1 MRIAHGGDNRS
12 FREHC
17 GLRSPVARHR
27 RPVLIGFTYPIPRP
41 AKPNPLIAIQELNCA
56 VGVVTARRSRSRG
69 VSPRYAG
76 LKGRLRA
83 CNQKL
88 TQHFRQR
95 LNSLVTTPILKPL
108 LFPAFGRGGG
118 GFAVGGELFLV
129 ESDADVFWLQ
139 WSSVIEQLYAAT

>member
-1 MRIAHGGDNRS
+1 MRIAHGGDNRR
-12 FREHC
+12 FREHG

-27 RPVLIGFTYPIPRP
+27 RPVLIGFAYP
-41 AKPNPLIAIQELNCA
+41 PLVLLSITHLKRRWSNF
-56 VGVVTARRSRSRG
+56 ARSEWSRRRRG

-76 LKGRLRA
+76 RKGRLRA
-83 CNQKL
+83 CNQKFP
-88 TQHFRQR
+88 QHFLQR

-118 GFAVGGELFLV
+118 GFAVGGGLFAAKG
-129 ESDADVFWLQ
+129 DADVFWLQ

>member
-1 MRIAHGGDNRS
+1 MRIAHEGDNRS
-12 FREHC
+12 SPGHS

-27 RPVLIGFTYPIPRP
+27 RPVLIGFTYPIPCP

-76 LKGRLRA
+76 RKGRLRA
-83 CNQKL
+83 CMTKAPATL
-88 TQHFRQR
+88 PIATRF
-95 LNSLVTTPILKPL
+95 LVTTPILKPL

-118 GFAVGGELFLV
+118 GFAVDGELFVV
-129 ESDADVFWLQ
+129 EDDADVF
-139 WSSVIEQLYAAT
+139 